1 MNNGQKSLS
10 INETFIIESE
20 NDGTMSACTGFF
32 TNALVS
38 CTGNTQI
45 LLGTNIIQANSA
57 FSATTFYGD
66 GSNLTGIS
74 TQDTFVTGGTYSEGT
89 TIFTN
94 NTGGTFNVTGFYTGT
109 TDVFTTGGTYSDGNA
124 IFTNNTGG
132 TFNVSGFSTGVGSNP
147 GIENW
152 YVNYGSTGVLYFDT
166 NVRTYGSTQLSND
179 DSTWTNNTKETLSFN
194 VAASVFWIG
203 SGNADEIIN
212 TLYIQ
217 HSSLGTVQSSSVA
230 TNLTYGLSDV
240 YATAVSAD
248 IILEPNES
256 FYIGSFSRLDGNNVT
271 TNFIDGRLDIASL
284 FVGEQGPQGIAG
296 GPVISSGTTL
306 YSNNPATSNFSTN
319 NSIFLGNQA
328 GENATN
334 ASNSIFLGNQA
345 GENATNASNSIF
357 LGMRAG
363 VGATNA
369 SNSNFFNSGA
379 GIGATNASNSN
390 FFGNGAGIDAAN
402 ANNSN
407 FLGTS
412 AGAGATGA
420 SNSNLFGFAA
430 GKTFTGNTIGTNNI
444 IIGTNISSPNAATN
458 RINIGGVLFGTGAY
472 SATTGNPSITGQ
484 TNGRIGVCVVNPTKR
499 LHISGETANDS
510 GLRLETLT
518 SASPASTG
526 QAIGVDLS
534 GNVVTI
540 INEDNLPLIS
550 KSTYLLIPNIDN
562 AVTTVIGKA
571 INITG
576 TNSAKT
582 WSSSSYL
589 TRQLRIG
596 YLSIAT
602 PGTFNS
608 LRQIIGYF
616 SIGQGFKYLTGFGG
630 STGFDLTQSR
640 AYIGVTFSNNTTG
653 NVEQDTMINS
663 FGVGRLSTSDNW
675 WIMHN
680 DASGIATKVDTG
692 FLANTVNT
700 LSYYLSMET
709 VGSNVKFIVT
719 QINASG
725 AVANTF
731 TYTATNDLPA
741 LDFPL
746 TQRVFVTNNTNSSIV
761 TLDWFGSKL
770 ITN

>member
-1 MNNGQKSLS
+1 
-10 INETFIIESE
+10 
-20 NDGTMSACTGFF
+20 
-32 TNALVS
+32 
-38 CTGNTQI
+38 
-45 LLGTNIIQANSA
+45 
-57 FSATTFYGD
+57 
-66 GSNLTGIS
+66 
-74 TQDTFVTGGTYSEGT
+74 
-89 TIFTN
+89 
-94 NTGGTFNVTGFYTGT
+94 
-109 TDVFTTGGTYSDGNA
+109 
-124 IFTNNTGG
+124 
-132 TFNVSGFSTGVGSNP
+132 
-147 GIENW
+147 
-152 YVNYGSTGVLYFDT
+152 
-166 NVRTYGSTQLSND
+166 
-179 DSTWTNNTKETLSFN
+179 
-194 VAASVFWIG
+194 
-203 SGNADEIIN
+203 
-212 TLYIQ
+212 
-217 HSSLGTVQSSSVA
+217 
-230 TNLTYGLSDV
+230 
-240 YATAVSAD
+240 
-248 IILEPNES
+248 
-256 FYIGSFSRLDGNNVT
+256 
-271 TNFIDGRLDIASL
+271 
-284 FVGEQGPQGIAG
+284 
-296 GPVISSGTTL
+296 
-306 YSNNPATSNFSTN
+306 
-319 NSIFLGNQA
+319 
-328 GENATN
+328 
-334 ASNSIFLGNQA
+334 
-345 GENATNASNSIF
+345 
-357 LGMRAG
+357 MRAG

-663 FGVGRLSTSDNW
+663 FGVGRLSTSNNW

>member
-179 DSTWTNNTKETLSFN
+179 GSYWQNDTTETLSFN
-194 VAASVFWIG
+194 VATSVFWIG

-256 FYIGSFSRLDGNNVT
+256 FYIGSISRLDGNNVT

-334 ASNSIFLGNQA
+334 ASNS
-345 GENATNASNSIF
+345 
-357 LGMRAG
+357 
-363 VGATNA
+363 
-369 SNSNFFNSGA
+369 
-379 GIGATNASNSN
+379 N

-402 ANNSN
+402 ASNSN
-407 FLGTS
+407 FIGQQTGFQ
-412 AGAGATGA
+412 ADGA
-420 SNSNLFGFAA
+420 SYSNLFGFAA

-540 INEDNLPLIS
+540 IDEDNLPLIS

-562 AVTTVIGKA
+562 TSITVIGKG
-571 INITG
+571 INISG
-576 TNSAKT
+576 SNIGKA

-596 YLSIAT
+596 YLSTAT
-602 PGTFNS
+602 AGTSNS
-608 LRQIIGYF
+608 LRQIGGHF

-640 AYIGVTFSNNTTG
+640 AYIGITFTNNTTG

-680 DASGIATKVDTG
+680 DASGTATKVDTG

-709 VGSNVKFIVT
+709 VGSDVKFIVT
-719 QINASG
+719 QIDASG
-725 AVANTF
+725 AVTNTF
-731 TYTATNDLPA
+731 TYTATSDLPA
-741 LDFPL
+741 LDFAL